1 MFCIQYQPETL
12 AIMRWFHSFPFVLSA
27 NFHDGSSVANYPLD
41 NNEMGDTPG
50 YSPSPDDDT
59 FR

>member
-1 MFCIQYQPETL
+1 
-12 AIMRWFHSFPFVLSA
+12 MRWFHSFPFVLSA

-41 NNEMGDTPG
+41 ATDTNDAPL
-50 YSPSPDDDT
+50 YSASPDDDT